1 MENLLQETNQVIE
14 EICEKY
20 NYGCEDMEGNDSL
33 RTVLLK
39 AVPAML
45 ANSPKEDRELFYQ
58 MLRHTP
64 IVITEKLTQEGN
76 DALVD
81 KYIGNVNPHVVEENL
96 DLGEYGKGVA
106 PAAYVSEPIIDENMQ
121 VKGKKSFVYVQ
132 KVLPKEK
139 EFFGTDIHVSHLI
152 HELGHAW
159 HAEDRQFV
167 ISEDEKLIERVGT
180 AQFIYSLTKRC
191 DGKIVKRQEA
201 VNGLFIEEGM
211 NTLEEE
217 KAMANYMGISQ
228 EEMNFFY
235 EKVLVSSDYQGSI
248 SYVVKDLMDKTSS
261 QDLKSWRLHGDKKA
275 KRSVENLLEKTEEWQ
290 NREEMALCD
299 QTEKR
304 KIIERIDSVRIQE
317 IFEKYK
323 EDYFPN
329 VLSMKPLQ
337 RIDNVLEQF
346 YNLKSIKYSIDIA
359 DYMNVIRQI
368 GYEIYPFLK
377 QAGEIKKKEELLSTI
392 SGVRATEVADVT
404 KETKKSVL
412 GLEVQKS
419 GFVNEGETKDEI

>member
-1 MENLLQETNQVIE
+1 
-14 EICEKY
+14 
-20 NYGCEDMEGNDSL
+20 
-33 RTVLLK
+33 
-39 AVPAML
+39 
-45 ANSPKEDRELFYQ
+45 
-58 MLRHTP
+58 
-64 IVITEKLTQEGN
+64 
-76 DALVD
+76 
-81 KYIGNVNPHVVEENL
+81 
-96 DLGEYGKGVA
+96 
-106 PAAYVSEPIIDENMQ
+106 
-121 VKGKKSFVYVQ
+121 
-132 KVLPKEK
+132 
-139 EFFGTDIHVSHLI
+139 
-152 HELGHAW
+152 
-159 HAEDRQFV
+159 
-167 ISEDEKLIERVGT
+167 
-180 AQFIYSLTKRC
+180 
-191 DGKIVKRQEA
+191 
-201 VNGLFIEEGM
+201 
-211 NTLEEE
+211 
-217 KAMANYMGISQ
+217 MGISQ